1 MMMKKKKSLTRKES
15 SKKSIKMNEAHNL
28 TLSGSHRNNTVG
40 THPSAKNV
48 GNGASKVV
56 NGITI
61 PMISFDHD
69 TIQREINR
77 YDMKSS

>member
-40 THPSAKNV
+40 THPSVKN
-48 GNGASKVV
+48 GTFKVV

-61 PMISFDHD
+61 PMISFDHE
-69 TIQREINR
+69 TMQREANR

>member
-1 MMMKKKKSLTRKES
+1 MLMKKKKSLTRKES

-28 TLSGSHRNNTVG
+28 TLSGSQRNNTVG
-40 THPSAKNV
+40 THPSAKN
-48 GNGASKVV
+48 AAKVV

-61 PMISFDHD
+61 PMISFDND
-69 TIQREINR
+69 TIQREANR

>member
-40 THPSAKNV
+40 THPSVKN
-48 GNGASKVV
+48 GTSKVV

-61 PMISFDHD
+61 PIISFDNE
-69 TIQREINR
+69 TMQREANR